1 MQKYRKYKLAM
12 KLGNNLAYETPSELF
27 GTPCFYLKVKILAS

>member
-12 KLGNNLAYETPSELF
+12 KLGNNKACEKPSELF
-27 GTPCFYLKVKILAS
+27 GALCFYLKVKILAL